1 LSDRRFRAVLLTLFV
16 LIAPALVAPVLATP
30 WPKSDI
36 PPDPAVTFGELPNGM
51 RYAIQHNATPTGA
64 VSMRLRIAAGALQE
78 EKDQRGLAHFLEH
91 MAFRGSA
98 HVADGDMKKTLERI
112 GLAFGSDTNAST
124 GQEETIYQFDLPRS
138 DNASVDTALD
148 LLHEIA
154 ANLTLD
160 PAAAKAEAGVVLS
173 ELRLRELPSFK
184 AAQARL
190 DFLFKDPRASQLA
203 NGDPAVIANASIE
216 RIRDFYRA
224 WYRPDRATLIVVGDI
239 DPATLQDRIT
249 KVFGGWR
256 GIGTAGSDPKLAIP
270 LSRGQEVQTFSGKG
284 VGNTVSL
291 TWTSAPE
298 VKPEDLAAEKKG
310 LIELIGL
317 AILNRRYRDVAMTP
331 DRPFTRAGVSRGQDY
346 QAVRMASLSV
356 GYQPGEW
363 RPALIAAEK
372 MRRAILR
379 DGVTQAELDRILT
392 EMRASFE
399 QRAESA
405 ATRPSRAIVNSII
418 EEIDENDVYTS
429 SARDLAT
436 FNADVKDLSVSAVNQ
451 ALRDS
456 FTGGGPLIFVAGEQP
471 VEADAVRAAFDE
483 AEKADLAAPGA
494 AQTAAVKPWPYTHFG
509 APGQVVSTH
518 TVDDVGATYVR
529 FANGV
534 RLTVRPSQFRRNEI
548 SVAVKIGSGRL
559 MLPRDRVTVA
569 WAAGAL
575 TGGGLKDLTAT
586 EIQRSLAGRHYG
598 AGFGIGED
606 GFTLAGGTTPD
617 DLDLQ
622 MQVLAAYVTQAAF
635 RPDAFERSRT
645 AYAERL
651 RRAGTDP
658 RAVMQ
663 LKLAEV
669 LHDGDK
675 RWASASQA
683 DIEAAKPEDLRALLE
698 PVLEKGAIDITI
710 VGDTS
715 VEKAVAA
722 VAATFGALPPRAD
735 TRPVADAATGTRFPN
750 GGVPPLRL
758 VTADQ
763 KGQEI
768 VAVVWP
774 THGRFPD
781 IRDDVIQSLLADIM
795 SDRLFDRLRGLGTVY
810 AAQAGASSSKVFDY
824 GYIQA
829 LAQLEP
835 SAAQSFH
842 DALSAIV
849 ADLQAG
855 KLSEDDLTRARA
867 PALEE
872 LRKARESNAYW
883 LTVLDDTDRHPEKLA
898 LARDYEAALKS
909 VTLGDIQAAAQ
920 RYLSEPKAL
929 HLAVGPAA

>member
-1 LSDRRFRAVLLTLFV
+1 ML
-16 LIAPALVAPVLATP
+16 APAVLATP

-51 RYAIQHNATPTGA
+51 RFAIQHNATPTGA

-98 HVADGDMKKTLERI
+98 HVADGDMKRTLERI

-138 DNASVDTALD
+138 DDASVDTALD

-190 DFLFKDPRASQLA
+190 DFLFQDPRATQLA

-216 RIRDFYRA
+216 RIRDFYHA
-224 WYRPDRATLIVVGDI
+224 WYRPERATLIVVGDI
-239 DPATLQDRIT
+239 DPAKLQERIT

-256 GIGTAGSDPKLAIP
+256 GIGMAGRDPKLAIP
-270 LSRGQEVQTFSGKG
+270 LSRGQEVRTFSGKG

-298 VKPEDLAAEKKG
+298 AKPEDLAAEKKG

-317 AILNRRYRDVAMTP
+317 AILNRRYRDVAVTP

-356 GYQPGEW
+356 GYEPGEW
-363 RPALIAAEK
+363 RQALVQAEK

-405 ATRPSRAIVNSII
+405 ATRPSRAIVNAII

-436 FNADVKDLSVSAVNQ
+436 FNADVKDLSVATVNR

-471 VEADAVRAAFDE
+471 VEADAVRAAFEE
-483 AEKADLAAPGA
+483 AETADLTPSAAR
-494 AQTAAVKPWPYTHFG
+494 TAAVKPWPYTDFG
-509 APGQVVSTH
+509 APGKVVSTR
-518 TVDDVGATYVR
+518 TVDDVGVTYVR

-575 TGGGLKDLTAT
+575 TGGGLKDMTAT
-586 EIQRSLAGRHYG
+586 DIQRSLAGRHYG

-663 LKLAEV
+663 LKLGEV

-683 DIEAAKPEDLRALLE
+683 DIEAAKPEDLRALLQ

-768 VAVVWP
+768 VAVAWP

-781 IRDDVIQSLLADIM
+781 IRDDVVQSLLADIM

-842 DALSAIV
+842 DTLSAIV

-909 VTLGDIQAAAQ
+909 VTLGDIQAAA
-920 RYLSEPKAL
+920 RKYLSGPKAL
-929 HLAVGPAA
+929 RLAVGPAA